1 MRSHRG
7 FTLVELMVS
16 LGLFGII
23 ALAMTSFTSQA
34 LQTVGVESRVSLASL
49 EAKNAVAILGSE
61 LRMSSSVSPYIPG
74 NVPSLTKCSG
84 SVSVTSTTLKFLVTQ
99 DDESAVAAS
108 GIRSY
113 YVGYKYDS
121 ATGKLLRGEIQ
132 GSSTTS
138 CTLPVGDPTSATYAK
153 PLADRVV
160 QIDADNDG
168 TLDPLF
174 SLSGEVLTI
183 SIGVEVPRPAG
194 GTSAIQQF
202 VSKAFLRIHA

>member
-1 MRSHRG
+1 MRSHHG

-74 NVPSLTKCSG
+74 NTPSLTKCSG

-99 DDESAVAAS
+99 DDESAVSAS

-113 YVGYKYDS
+113 YVG
-121 ATGKLLRGEIQ
+121 
-132 GSSTTS
+132 
-138 CTLPVGDPTSATYAK
+138 
-153 PLADRVV
+153 
-160 QIDADNDG
+160 
-168 TLDPLF
+168 
-174 SLSGEVLTI
+174 
-183 SIGVEVPRPAG
+183 
-194 GTSAIQQF
+194 
-202 VSKAFLRIHA
+202 